1 VAAYAEVTER
11 VRVEITNA
19 AINFLNL
26 DSI

>member
-11 VRVEITNA
+11 VRAEITNA